1 MPPSTSNPSSVP
13 VRTNKENVFF
23 FFKTISLKWQ
33 KCFLKTCIFEE
44 SFLFFENV
52 FEKHFRHILESTF
65 ENIWKKIF
73 KALWN
78 FFFFLKTLCYYYFL
92 VKMHFWSLHFELILY
107 LVPNSS
113 PKYKCMHVYMYA
125 LFPCSNIESLFLFCY
140 MKCTFGMNW
149 IFQFIFTFNLF
160 LLLFISL
167 NALFDIIHESHYTI
181 QLIFQLFFFTLLAK
195 SFQFQLNKLFQID
208 TKYI

>member
-1 MPPSTSNPSSVP
+1 MKNYICPLRLRILVPSLLGITKK
-13 VRTNKENVFF
+13 TFF
-23 FFKTISLKWQ
+23 FFLKTISLKWQ

-52 FEKHFRHILESTF
+52 FEKHFRHILE
-65 ENIWKKIF
+65 
-73 KALWN
+73 ALLKTYERKFSKHFGI

-140 MKCTFGMNW
+140 TKCTFGMNW

-160 LLLFISL
+160 LLLFMSL
-167 NALFDIIHESHYTI
+167 TALFDIIHESHYTI
-181 QLIFQLFFFTLLAK
+181 QLIFQLFFFYTFSK
-195 SFQFQLNKLFQID
+195 KFSVS
-208 TKYI
+208 TK

>member
-1 MPPSTSNPSSVP
+1 MKNYICPLRLRILVPSLLGLTKK
-13 VRTNKENVFF
+13 TFF
-23 FFKTISLKWQ
+23 FF
-33 KCFLKTCIFEE
+33 FENNFFE
-44 SFLFFENV
+44 VTKVFFENMYLWRIIP
-52 FEKHFRHILESTF
+52 FFWKCFWKTFSTYFRSTF

-78 FFFFLKTLCYYYFL
+78 FFFLKTLCYYYFL

-140 MKCTFGMNW
+140 TKCTFGMNW

-160 LLLFISL
+160 LLLFMSL
-167 NALFDIIHESHYTI
+167 TALFDIIHESHYTI
-181 QLIFQLFFFTLLAK
+181 QLIFQLFFFYTFSK
-195 SFQFQLNKLFQID
+195 KFSVS
-208 TKYI
+208 TK

>member
-1 MPPSTSNPSSVP
+1 MTKV
-13 VRTNKENVFF
+13 
-23 FFKTISLKWQ
+23 
-33 KCFLKTCIFEE
+33 
-44 SFLFFENV
+44 FFENMHLWRIIP
-52 FEKHFRHILESTF
+52 FFWKCFWKTFSTYFRKHFWKHMKENFQSTLE
-65 ENIWKKIF
+65 
-73 KALWN
+73 

-160 LLLFISL
+160 LLLFMSL
-167 NALFDIIHESHYTI
+167 TALFDIIHESHYTI
-181 QLIFQLFFFTLLAK
+181 QLIFQLFFFYTFSK
-195 SFQFQLNKLFQID
+195 KFSVS
-208 TKYI
+208 TK